1 VDGPEPSRRGRC
13 TIGVGLHRSARVWL
27 AVAAAV
33 ALVGALP
40 AGAKDGARA
49 TLTTRIP
56 VAAAAGTSFRV
67 AWVVTILDNGRRRPF
82 GASGMF
88 VRLLSP
94 VRGQS
99 VKVYADGVGGRY
111 HATVRVPRGGMRGIQ
126 LGLRGWVSD
135 QSGTRESDMLF
146 PLSNDPFR
154 TKEPGTGP

>member
-1 VDGPEPSRRGRC
+1 MDGPEPSRRGRC
-13 TIGVGLHRSARVWL
+13 SIGVGLHRSARVWL
-27 AVAAAV
+27 AVAAV

-99 VKVYADGVGGRY
+99 VKVYAEGVGGRY
-111 HATVRVPRGGMRGIQ
+111 HATVHVPRGGMRGIQ
-126 LGLRGWVSD
+126 LGLRSWVSD
-135 QSGTRESDMLF
+135 PKGTRESDWLL
-146 PLSNDPFR
+146 PITNNPFSKGNR
-154 TKEPGTGP
+154 